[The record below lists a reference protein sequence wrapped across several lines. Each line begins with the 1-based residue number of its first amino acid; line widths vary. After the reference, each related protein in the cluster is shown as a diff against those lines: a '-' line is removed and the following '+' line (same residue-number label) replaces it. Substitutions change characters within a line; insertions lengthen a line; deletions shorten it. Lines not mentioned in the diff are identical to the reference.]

1 MRRFSNPLSN
11 VKVASPCPAD
21 WDRMIGDERVRFCGQ
36 CQLNVFNLS
45 AMTRDQAESV
55 IAGAEGRLCVRF
67 YRRKDGSILT
77 QDCPVGLR
85 AIRQRASRIRRAVL
99 SALFGFLAGIGG
111 TAGLN
116 RIGALLNAAHI
127 GRGATT
133 GVMVAPEVRQP
144 ADLLE
149 VGQVT
154 TGRPIVHGRLPIKR
168 QRRR

>member
-36 CQLNVFNLS
+36 CQLNVYNLS
-45 AMTRDQAESV
+45 ALTRDQAESV
-55 IAGAEGRLCVRF
+55 IAGTEGRLCVRF

-111 TAGLN
+111 TVGLN
-116 RIGALLNAAHI
+116 RIGDLLNDAHI
-127 GRGATT
+127 RMGPTQ
-133 GVMVAPEVRQP
+133 GVIAEPERRRPVNLP
-144 ADLLE
+144 E
-149 VGQVT
+149 VGQVRIT
-154 TGRPIVHGRLPIKR
+154 TTVSGGIKR

>member
-85 AIRQRASRIRRAVL
+85 AIRQRASRIKRAVL

-111 TAGLN
+111 TTAVN
-116 RIGALLNAAHI
+116 RFGDYLIGPGNTWGHVQ
-127 GRGATT
+127 
-133 GVMVAPEVRQP
+133 GVMVERHTPPLNDVMGKMVVERPDDVRK
-144 ADLLE
+144 AKRIAR
-149 VGQVT
+149 
-154 TGRPIVHGRLPIKR
+154 RP
-168 QRRR
+168 RR

>member
-1 MRRFSNPLSN
+1 MSRFSNPLSN

-21 WDRMIGDERVRFCGQ
+21 WNRMIGDERVRFCGQ
-36 CQLNVFNLS
+36 CQLNVYNLS

-55 IAGAEGRLCVRF
+55 IAGTEGRLCVRF

-111 TAGLN
+111 TTAVN
-116 RIGALLNAAHI
+116 RIGEFLLGTDNTWGHVQ
-127 GRGATT
+127 
-133 GVMVAPEVRQP
+133 GVMVERHTPRLDDVVGRMVVERPDEVRK
-144 ADLLE
+144 AKRNAR
-149 VGQVT
+149 
-154 TGRPIVHGRLPIKR
+154 RP
-168 QRRR
+168 RR

>member
-21 WDRMIGDERVRFCGQ
+21 WDKMIGSDRVRFCGQ

-85 AIRQRASRIRRAVL
+85 AIRQRATRIKRAVL

-111 TAGLN
+111 TTAVN
-116 RIGALLNAAHI
+116 RIGEFLLGPDNTWAYMQ
-127 GRGATT
+127 
-133 GVMVAPEVRQP
+133 GVMVERHTPPIDEVT
-144 ADLLE
+144 
-149 VGQVT
+149 GQMVVE
-154 TGRPIVHGRLPIKR
+154 RPDNVRAKRITRR
-168 QRRR
+168 QRR

>member
-11 VKVASPCPAD
+11 VKVASPCPTD

-45 AMTRDQAESV
+45 AMTREQAESV

-116 RIGALLNAAHI
+116 RIGALLTDIHI
-127 GRGATT
+127 RRGPTT
-133 GVMVAPEVRQP
+133 GVMVAPVRQP
-144 ADLLE
+144 VDLRE
-149 VGQVT
+149 VGPIT
-154 TGRPIVHGRLPIKR
+154 TDRPIVEGRLHVK
-168 QRRR
+168 RRRR